1 MSLGPLQSSAK
12 VCVAFRPKS
21 AGESASARRRKAATR
36 LSFATRRRPMI
47 YELRIYRTLPGRLP
61 NLLARFQ
68 NHTLRIWER
77 HGIRQAGFWTT
88 LAGESNY
95 DLTYL
100 LAWESLAEREV
111 KWPAIRRRSGMARS
125 ARRIGEGRPDRR
137 QHQQPVVDPDGF
149 LLGQIAA
156 PRCTK

>member
-1 MSLGPLQSSAK
+1 
-12 VCVAFRPKS
+12 
-21 AGESASARRRKAATR
+21 
-36 LSFATRRRPMI
+36 MI

-100 LAWESLAEREV
+100 PLGNRW
-111 KWPAIRRRSGMARS
+111 RS
-125 ARRIGEGRPDRR
+125 ARSSGRRSPPIRNGSQR
-137 QHQQPVVDPDGF
+137 
-149 LLGQIAA
+149 A
-156 PRCTK
+156 PNRSRTARSSPTSATSS

>member
-1 MSLGPLQSSAK
+1 
-12 VCVAFRPKS
+12 
-21 AGESASARRRKAATR
+21 
-36 LSFATRRRPMI
+36 MI

-68 NHTLRIWER
+68 NHTLRIWEK

-88 LAGESNY
+88 LVGESNF

-111 KWPAIRRRSGMARS
+111 KWPAFA
-125 ARRIGEGRPDRR
+125 A
-137 QHQQPVVDPDGF
+137 DPEWLTVRAESEKD
-149 LLGQIAA
+149 GQIVANISNQFLTPTA
-156 PRCTK
+156 FSSVK